1 MPERNVQL
9 LDAAAEELGELPDDM
24 QARFLRIA
32 ELLEAH
38 GPFEVGR
45 PHVAPLGNGL
55 WEIRMRGRSG
65 IARASFEI
73 RTDRQLAVGRVFTKK
88 TRKVPAR
95 EIRLA
100 VQRLKEADDG

>member
-1 MPERNVQL
+1 MQL

-32 ELLEAH
+32 ELLEAY

-45 PHVAPLGNGL
+45 PHVCAARAGSLGNAD
-55 WEIRMRGRSG
+55 ERRERHRSRL
-65 IARASFEI
+65 IEI
-73 RTDRQLAVGRVFTKK
+73 RTGRQLAVGRVFAKK
-88 TRKVPAR
+88 TQRVPAR

-100 VQRLKEADDG
+100 VWRLKEADDG